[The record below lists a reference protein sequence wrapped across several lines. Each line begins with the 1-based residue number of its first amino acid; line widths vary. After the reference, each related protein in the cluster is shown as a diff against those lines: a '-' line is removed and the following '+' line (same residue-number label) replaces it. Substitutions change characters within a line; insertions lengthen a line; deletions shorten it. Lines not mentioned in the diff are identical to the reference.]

1 MYGIYLFNLARIN
14 NCQLNLKLL
23 FPITQQ
29 RQLKN
34 SHNLNSLSLLTIYS
48 RPDAMLINIL
58 VYISLHEKKH
68 TTAVGAG
75 NVICNRTQS
84 YVLLYPLLP
93 ITLNLTYIIKNFEI

>member
-58 VYISLHEKKH
+58 VYISLHEKKNTQRRSVQATLSATGH
-68 TTAVGAG
+68 
-75 NVICNRTQS
+75 NRMFYYTPFF
-84 YVLLYPLLP
+84 LLHS
-93 ITLNLTYIIKNFEI
+93 T